1 MLGYLRYS
9 SPSAKWALVTLP
21 ILIPILEATSHKIVA
36 DTRRRL
42 SFPHHMV
49 QMKQIYLPHTKYDN
63 VMSKSICRLS
73 PGNSVVDTP
82 TLQVYEARH
91 AGCHHSVLVR

>member
-1 MLGYLRYS
+1 MFAYLRHS
-9 SPSAKWALVTLP
+9 LPSANWVPVTLP
-21 ILIPILEATSHKIVA
+21 ILILILEATSHKIVA

-49 QMKQIYLPHTKYDN
+49 QTKQIYQPHTKCDN
-63 VMSKSICRLS
+63 AMSKSISRLS
-73 PGNSVVDTP
+73 PGGSVVDTP
-82 TLQVYEARH
+82 TLQIYEARH